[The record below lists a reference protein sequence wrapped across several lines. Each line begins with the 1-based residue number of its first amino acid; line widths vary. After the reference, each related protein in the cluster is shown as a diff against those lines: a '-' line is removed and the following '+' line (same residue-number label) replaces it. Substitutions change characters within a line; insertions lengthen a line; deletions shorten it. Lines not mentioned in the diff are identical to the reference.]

1 MVFNMRNFSLSE
13 EQSAIMELGQIE
25 VLIEMFGTCL
35 LQEPWHEVDRNR
47 LNKMENAFY
56 LLQEQF
62 LFKKE
67 KLEKVFH
74 NRI

>member
-1 MVFNMRNFSLSE
+1 MNRLSFE

-25 VLIEMFGTCL
+25 VLIEMFGICL

-47 LNKMENAFY
+47 LDKMENAFY

-62 LFKKE
+62 AAKRQKIE
-67 KLEKVFH
+67 SVFEV
-74 NRI
+74 